1 MLSALLVFGFAPVA
15 KADVAGLTPC
25 SESARFQQRAAA
37 ASTPQAK
44 ARFEMY
50 SQASCGEDGLPHLI
64 VDGRWSHAGDFVYP
78 GIMFLYVAGCI
89 GWAGREYL
97 KATRGKNAANYEIFI
112 DRSIAIKSL
121 LAAATWPVAA
131 FGEFTSG
138 KLLEDDSK
146 VTVSPRCSKNF
157 NHCPLTNE
165 QVSDRSS
172 SGCSHLV
179 HRHRRNPDRV
189 EPLFPRSS
197 LPPNVNHGVIFK
209 IQREPSGSFFVLD
222 RWETP
227 ALELAQLHQRL
238 HLLQR

>member
-1 MLSALLVFGFAPVA
+1 MRLLLPTCDILPFRGTVQRNCSDASSLRRAFSTHGVRLRPVA

-37 ASTPQAK
+37 ATTPQAK

-97 KATRGKNAANYEIFI
+97 KATRGKTAAQYEIFI

-121 LAAATWPVAA
+121 LAAATWPLAA
-131 FGEFTSG
+131 
-138 KLLEDDSK
+138 
-146 VTVSPRCSKNF
+146 R
-157 NHCPLTNE
+157 
-165 QVSDRSS
+165 
-172 SGCSHLV
+172 
-179 HRHRRNPDRV
+179 
-189 EPLFPRSS
+189 
-197 LPPNVNHGVIFK
+197 
-209 IQREPSGSFFVLD
+209 
-222 RWETP
+222 
-227 ALELAQLHQRL
+227 
-238 HLLQR
+238 